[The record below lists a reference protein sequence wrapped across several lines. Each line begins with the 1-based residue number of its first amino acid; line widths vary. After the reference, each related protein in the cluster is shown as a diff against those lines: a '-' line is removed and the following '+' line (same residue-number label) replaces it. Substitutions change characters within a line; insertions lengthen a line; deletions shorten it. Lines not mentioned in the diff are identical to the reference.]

1 MRIIN
6 TIDKKVEFVSI
17 KVGDCFIYDNCLF
30 VKMNPVKPN
39 EHAANA
45 FCFVDN
51 AVACVPQ
58 AMQVTPVEAE
68 ITIHSKGVN

>member
-6 TIDKKVEFVSI
+6 NADKKVEFVDL

-30 VKMNPVKPN
+30 IKINSTAKAP
-39 EHAANA
+39 HNA

-51 AVACVPQ
+51 ATCIFNDEW
-58 AMQVTPVEAE
+58 QVCPVEAE
-68 ITIHSKGVN
+68 IIIRSKGVQA